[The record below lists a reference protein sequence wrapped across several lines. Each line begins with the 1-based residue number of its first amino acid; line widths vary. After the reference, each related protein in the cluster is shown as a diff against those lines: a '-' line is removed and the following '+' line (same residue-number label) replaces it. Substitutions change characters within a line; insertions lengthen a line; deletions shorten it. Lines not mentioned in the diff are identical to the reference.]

1 MGAKAK
7 KSLIEPV
14 DPDGLDLDSLDFSGM
29 GFDDLDFSILDD
41 GEAIEDRR
49 DSEELVQ
56 EAEESGEDVYALERS
71 QRKLIK
77 YLDFHYERIR
87 NVEDLVDPPK
97 LNEQYR
103 LVTQKGFNTFTF
115 ILYLLKKFKH
125 IDNLDIIT
133 FNMNE
138 GTISALMHLLDKGSV
153 GHLRCVISDSIKFR
167 MPNRVAQLRQEHEA
181 RKGTGRFDCAF
192 VWNHAKIALVAIGD
206 NRFVIEGSGNFS
218 SNAEIEQYVFENN
231 PTAYEFHKDW
241 INDALF
247 HDMGRGVRREIL
259 Q

>member
-1 MGAKAK
+1 MSSMARKKVTDFQPQRHNTNRHTQRGMSALEKSIEKDGWIGAMGAKAK

-29 GFDDLDFSILDD
+29 GFDDLDFSILDG

-115 ILYLLKKFKH
+115 ILYLSPLN
-125 IDNLDIIT
+125 I
-133 FNMNE
+133 
-138 GTISALMHLLDKGSV
+138 
-153 GHLRCVISDSIKFR
+153 
-167 MPNRVAQLRQEHEA
+167 
-181 RKGTGRFDCAF
+181 
-192 VWNHAKIALVAIGD
+192 
-206 NRFVIEGSGNFS
+206 
-218 SNAEIEQYVFENN
+218 
-231 PTAYEFHKDW
+231 
-241 INDALF
+241 
-247 HDMGRGVRREIL
+247 
-259 Q
+259 